1 MHITL
6 IAEAR
11 VDDGVNKVISEGIMM
26 DEERVEL
33 ARK

>member
-11 VDDGVNKVISEGIMM
+11 VDDGGTKVISEGIMM
-26 DEERVEL
+26 DVERVGL